1 MDWSFIN
8 NVRLLF
14 YCKMIKQILFIL
26 FIILLPF
33 GVFAQTSEEQ
43 KIVNKINKFNSEI
56 SSIECDFV
64 QTKHLQILNDKMVS
78 YGKMYY
84 QQPDKLRWEYI
95 LPYSYVFSINNN
107 TVLLKK
113 GEHLDIIDVNKNK
126 MFKEIVRIMM
136 SSIVGNC
143 LNDLYTFDL
152 HIEETEKEWNI
163 TLLPKKKEMKK
174 MWEKL
179 ILHFDLKNKYVSQ
192 VEMYENTGD
201 YTIIELK
208 NVKINKSISTD
219 IFDFN

>member
-143 LNDLYTFDL
+143 LNDLNTFDL

-179 ILHFDLKNKYVSQ
+179 ILHFDLKNKYVTQ
-192 VEMYENTGD
+192 VEMYESTGD
-201 YTIIELK
+201 CTIIELK
-208 NVKINKSISTD
+208 N
-219 IFDFN
+219 